1 MDRKS
6 ILILLVSVL
15 LYLSWSRL
23 VNRLNPPIPVQP
35 GTNIVTGQVSSGA
48 SNAPVATTTATPAA
62 VAALPDSSIPEE
74 LVTLEDENARY
85 TISSHGGGLKQ
96 VELKKYPEAVGCRPG
111 KKSSTTSFATL
122 NARAMAPAYTVF
134 GDDAL
139 VGDAHFA
146 LTRTANSV
154 RAEKSFSNGS
164 HLTKEFRLG
173 TNYLLGVTVSWEN
186 RTNQPV
192 ALPSQEWVI
201 GTATPLDLH
210 DNAMLMTVEWF
221 DGKRANSVSR
231 PWFDNK
237 TLGCFPGTPRNNF
250 TVPATNLVWAAA
262 QNRFFTMVAILP
274 TNSTPASQ
282 LVVRQVALPAPT
294 KEELEADLRAI
305 TNHFGLQTALIYPP
319 MTLAASQTVERRFD
333 VFAGPKEYRT
343 LDHLAARFKNDV
355 DLVMGFDTGFGGKL
369 FGFFAKTLL
378 LSMNGLYGLG
388 LSYGLT
394 IIVITFI
401 VKLLFWPITQAQSRS
416 MKRMAKLQPQMKA
429 LQEKYKE
436 DPKKMQQKMHEF
448 WKEHKINPAAG
459 CLPIFIQIPVFIGF
473 YKMLQSAIE
482 LRGAS
487 FLWACDLSQ
496 PDTIWVIP
504 GLNFPINPLP
514 LIMGATQLWQMRL
527 TPPSPGVDPVQQ
539 KIMQYMP
546 LMFLFILYNFS
557 SGLTLYW
564 TVQNLLSIA
573 QMKLTK
579 ATEDKAPGSAAAA
592 PKAPM
597 PAPKKKK

>member
-6 ILILLVSVL
+6 ILILVVCVL
-15 LYLSWSRL
+15 LFFSWSGL
-23 VNRLNPPIPVQP
+23 VNRLYPPQPIPE
-35 GTNIVTGQVSSGA
+35 GTNTVTNQVASGP
-48 SNAPVATTTATPAA
+48 SNAPVATTAATPAAA
-62 VAALPDSSIPEE
+62 VAALPDSSVPEE
-74 LVTLEDENARY
+74 LAVLEDENSRY
-85 TISSHGGGLKQ
+85 TFTSHGGGLKQ
-96 VELKKYPEAVGCRPG
+96 AELKKYRESVGCG
-111 KKSSTTSFATL
+111 TKKILSTNKVATL
-122 NARAMAPAYTVF
+122 NARALAPAFTLL

-146 LTRTANSV
+146 LTKTANSV

-173 TNYLLGVTVSWEN
+173 TNFMLGVTVTWEN
-186 RTNQPV
+186 RTNQPL
-192 ALPSQEWVI
+192 ALPAQEWVI

-210 DNAMLMTVEWF
+210 DNAVLVTAEWF
-221 DGKRANSVSR
+221 DGRKPQSVGE
-231 PWFDNK
+231 PWFANK

-250 TVPATNLVWAAA
+250 TANTSNIVWAAV

-274 TNSTPASQ
+274 TNAPASQ
-282 LVVRQVALPAPT
+282 ILVRRVALPPPSQA
-294 KEELEADLRAI
+294 EIEADPKAI
-305 TNHFGLQTALIYPP
+305 TNQFGFQTALVYPATVLAP
-319 MTLAASQTVERRFD
+319 NQTLERRFD

-343 LDHLAARFKNDV
+343 LDRLAARFRNDV
-355 DLVMGFDTGFGGKL
+355 DLVMGFGGF
-369 FGFFAKTLL
+369 FGFFSKALL
-378 LSMNGLYGLG
+378 LSMNWLNSLG

-394 IIVITFI
+394 IIGITFI
-401 VKLLFWPITQAQSRS
+401 IKLLFWPITQAQSRS
-416 MKRMAKLQPQMKA
+416 MKRMARLQPQMKVI
-429 LQEKYKE
+429 QEKYKD
-436 DPKKMQQKMHEF
+436 DPKKMQQKLHEF

-459 CLPIFIQIPVFIGF
+459 CLPIVIQIPVFIGF

-487 FLWACDLSQ
+487 FFWACDLSQ

-504 GLNFPINPLP
+504 GLNFPVNPLP

-527 TPPSPGVDPVQQ
+527 TPPSPGVDPVQA

-579 ATEDKAPGSAAAA
+579 ATEANAPGSTGTA
-592 PKAPM
+592 PRAPA
-597 PAPKKKK
+597 PPPKKKK